1 MNKLSEI
8 ERAIE
13 QLPPE
18 EYGMLKPWFEGREG
32 KRLDE
37 WLEREVLAGKF
48 DDLAR
53 QAKADLA
60 AGRARDL

>member
-18 EYGMLKPWFEGREG
+18 EYSMLKAWFEEREA
-32 KRLDE
+32 KRVDE

-53 QAKADLA
+53 QAKVDLA